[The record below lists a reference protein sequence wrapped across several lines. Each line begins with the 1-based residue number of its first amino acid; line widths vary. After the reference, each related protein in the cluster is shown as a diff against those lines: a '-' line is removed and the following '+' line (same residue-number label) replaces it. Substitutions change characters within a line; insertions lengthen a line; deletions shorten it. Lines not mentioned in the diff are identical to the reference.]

1 VVSNATSWDFPVG
14 AVVRNPCNT
23 GHMGSI
29 PVQGT
34 KILHAEEQL
43 SHKLQLL
50 SPYALEPMC
59 HN

>member
-1 VVSNATSWDFPVG
+1 MVSNATSWDFPVG

-23 GHMGSI
+23 GYVGSI
-29 PVQGT
+29 PVPGT

-50 SPYALEPMC
+50 SPHALEPMR

>member
-1 VVSNATSWDFPVG
+1 MVSNATPWDFPVG

-23 GHMGSI
+23 GDVGSI

-50 SPYALEPMC
+50 HPHAL
-59 HN
+59 